1 MGSWVHIRCSFHIF
15 SCAKIENRFLE
26 VRLGVMGI
34 GETYF
39 SCGRDQLPHLI
50 RVVMYKTLFVC
61 WRGRDFNSLCF
72 LLWSSC
78 WVAADLL
85 SLSKSW
91 SWCVSS
97 SCLVRLLQQ
106 PWCWGVLA
114 HAFVSLVYLMAG
126 NWGSLVGTKLEASFY
141 FIFFY
146 FSIFMVFC
154 ANGLIHD
161 SWTYIFNIFYKNKY
175 FV

>member
-15 SCAKIENRFLE
+15 SCAKIENWE
-26 VRLGVMGI
+26 VRLGGMGI
-34 GETYF
+34 GETY
-39 SCGRDQLPHLI
+39 SSYGRDQLPHLI
-50 RVVMYKTLFVC
+50 RVIMYKALFVC

-85 SLSKSW
+85 LLSKSW
-91 SWCVSS
+91 SWCVSYIS
-97 SCLVRLLQQ
+97 ISCLVRLLQQ

-114 HAFVSLVYLMAG
+114 QAFISLVYLMAG

-141 FIFFY
+141 FIF
-146 FSIFMVFC
+146 C
-154 ANGLIHD
+154 
-161 SWTYIFNIFYKNKY
+161 YIYGVLC